1 MLNYLNQ
8 EKKNGRKNQHIYF
21 QEESDLYTPLTIKNV
36 FPKEKYLSWK
46 TRICYWTVC
55 TSSWSQEKADVAAAL
70 ILQPQNR
77 EWYQLKAQCVGTK
90 KTNKKKPRNNMSIR
104 DPWQGLEKAPQLFI
118 LKMKDFFV
126 YCRHWCVIFIADP
139 PVESAWQMHKC
150 NRTQKL

>member
-8 EKKNGRKNQHIYF
+8 EKNMEGKTSIFISKRKVMFIHHSPSKIF
-21 QEESDLYTPLTIKNV
+21 

-46 TRICYWTVC
+46 TWICYWTVC
-55 TSSWSQEKADVAAAL
+55 TPSWSQEKADVAAAL

-90 KTNKKKPRNNMSIR
+90 KQTKKPRNNMSIR
-104 DPWQGLEKAPQLFI
+104 NPWQGLEKAPPLFI

-126 YCRHWCVIFIADP
+126 YCRHWCVIFIPDP